1 MRIAFIGIG
10 ALGGYFGGRL
20 AKAGNDVIFLARG
33 ATLEALRKNGLR
45 IESPL
50 GDFALPK
57 VQATSDPAAV
67 GHVDAV
73 FVTTKAWQV
82 TEAAQQIRG
91 IVGPETVVVPLQN
104 GVEAYDQLAAV
115 LGSGHVLDGLC
126 HILAMVIAPGVVR
139 HAGPKAVITIGER
152 NNART
157 PRLEK
162 LVECLSTAE
171 LDTRVPD
178 NILVALW
185 EKFEF
190 VASFGGVSAI
200 TRAPAGVIRSVPEAR
215 SLLER
220 AAQEIVGL
228 AARRRHSDA
237 VGICGKHDEIS
248 RLVAALR
255 HGFDAARSDRGSA
268 LGARSSEWCG
278 RPAGTRLQFPNSRA
292 RVHLQRTSAWRTAC
306 PWQADV
312 LNLLDVSCWPG
323 A

>member
-33 ATLEALRKNGLR
+33 AMLEALRKNGLR

-57 VQATSDPAAV
+57 VHATSDPAAV

-139 HAGPKAVITIGER
+139 HAGPKPDPLGER
-152 NNART
+152 TYHAGKIVPPPPPPKYSFPLNERPLPSFFGRDAECARGQI
-157 PRLEK
+157 
-162 LVECLSTAE
+162 A
-171 LDTRVPD
+171 
-178 NILVALW
+178 
-185 EKFEF
+185 
-190 VASFGGVSAI
+190 
-200 TRAPAGVIRSVPEAR
+200 AR
-215 SLLER
+215 SRDAGDYGPSARLRHSSAER
-220 AAQEIVGL
+220 VGGRNDEIRRVV
-228 AARRRHSDA
+228 AARRHS
-237 VGICGKHDEIS
+237 
-248 RLVAALR
+248 
-255 HGFDAARSDRGSA
+255 FDAARFDRGPAVGTRSA
-268 LGARSSEWCG
+268 ERGG
-278 RPAGTRLQFPNSRA
+278 RPNRTRQEFSNPGA
-292 RVHLQRTSAWRTAC
+292 RVHLQRAAARRTAC
-306 PWQADV
+306 PSQADV
-312 LNLLDVSCWPG
+312 LNLLQFRFRKR
-323 A
+323 